1 MEEIRKKFNFVFQKN
16 IEDLKLKKMK
26 KMKKADSISN
36 DIVIFADKNNVSYY
50 ASRDGKIY
58 IYFDSVYYIIDNIE
72 DI

>member
-16 IEDLKLKKMK
+16 IEDLKLK

>member
-16 IEDLKLKKMK
+16 IEDLKLK

-50 ASRDGKIY
+50 ASKDGKIY